1 MIFKKMN
8 LIFYYAVLMSM
19 LILLGC
25 SSGKA
30 TVKMKDSNREDVHR
44 IAVLPVFNGVSDQQ
58 AAFML
63 RDKVQN
69 ALYFK
74 GYPKITPQF
83 VDEQLTTGQT
93 KEPDLQ
99 DKAEYSRELG
109 KQMQVDAILYCDLKE
124 SRTNYYLI
132 YSPVSVA
139 ADFELRSAKS
149 GQLLWRNTYSTIKRN
164 YGMSK
169 NSLRLKG
176 AQDYETAIQ
185 ELVDQAMKVFPDSSE
200 VLG

>member
-1 MIFKKMN
+1 MIFKKTT
-8 LIFYYAVLMSM
+8 LFFYVCLMSM
-19 LILLGC
+19 FILSGC

-30 TVKMKDSNREDVHR
+30 TVKMKDGNKEDVHR
-44 IAVLPVFNGVSDQQ
+44 IAVLTVFDGVSDQQ

-74 GYPKITPQF
+74 GYPKITAQF
-83 VDEQLTTGQT
+83 VDEQLSAAPA
-93 KEPDLQ
+93 KESDLQ
-99 DKAEYSRELG
+99 DKAEYSRVLG
-109 KQMQVDAILYCDLKE
+109 KQMHVDAILYCDLKE
-124 SRTNYYLI
+124 NRTNYYFI
-132 YSPVSVA
+132 YSPLSVA

-149 GQLLWRNTYSTIKRN
+149 GELLWRSTYSTIKRN
-164 YGMSK
+164 YGISK

>member
-8 LIFYYAVLMSM
+8 LIFYAVLMSV
-19 LILLGC
+19 LILSGC

-44 IAVLPVFNGVSDQQ
+44 IAVLPVFSGVSDPQ

-74 GYPKITPQF
+74 GYPKITAQF

-99 DKAEYSRELG
+99 DKVEYSRALG